1 MSNPRVYSFVLRH
14 FIKLCFLLGKVQIA
28 LWCIILCFSHT
39 HPSPKK
45 EKAIRSV
52 LPPPYSWYKMFS
64 WTQDKAKEG
73 QEPEADEVIGLPDDS
88 TTVLIYVL

>member
-1 MSNPRVYSFVLRH
+1 M
-14 FIKLCFLLGKVQIA
+14 LCGALYCAFPTHILLQ
-28 LWCIILCFSHT
+28 
-39 HPSPKK
+39 KK
-45 EKAIRSV
+45 KKAIRSV

-64 WTQDKAKEG
+64 WTQDKVKEG

>member
-1 MSNPRVYSFVLRH
+1 MFSRGQGTDCFVVHYIVLFPHTSF
-14 FIKLCFLLGKVQIA
+14 
-28 LWCIILCFSHT
+28 S
-39 HPSPKK
+39 KK
-45 EKAIRSV
+45 KKKKAIRSV

-64 WTQDKAKEG
+64 WTQDKVKEG